1 LREFMNVLKA
11 LAEENRVR
19 ILCLLRE
26 HDLCV
31 CQIIEVLKLAPSTV
45 SKHLSI
51 LHQARLIDS
60 EKKGRWVFYSL
71 ACGDVPSEVCAACQW
86 IFDSIADEPKIK
98 ADAKKLNQ
106 ILKLDPE
113 ELCKVQAGRC

>member
-1 LREFMNVLKA
+1 MNVLKA

-19 ILCLLRE
+19 ILYLLRDQ
-26 HDLCV
+26 DLCV
-31 CQIIEVLKLAPSTV
+31 CQIIEVLELAPSTV

-60 EKKGRWVFYSL
+60 QKKGRWVYYSL

-86 IFDSIADEPKIK
+86 IFESIENEPKIK
-98 ADAKKLNQ
+98 ADLEKLKQ
-106 ILKLDPE
+106 VMKLDPE
-113 ELCKVQAGRC
+113 ELCKVQAARC

>member
-1 LREFMNVLKA
+1 LREFMNVVKA

-26 HDLCV
+26 QDLCV
-31 CQIIEVLKLAPSTV
+31 CQIIEVLELAPSTV

-60 EKKGRWVFYSL
+60 EKRGRWVYYSL
-71 ACGDVPSEVCAACQW
+71 ACGDVPSEVCAACKW
-86 IFDSIADEPKIK
+86 IFDSIADDPKIK
-98 ADAKKLNQ
+98 ADTKNLKQ
-106 ILKLDPE
+106 VMKLDPE
-113 ELCKVQAGRC
+113 ELCKVQAGR